1 MKKNGDQL
9 RSLVSQKGSRI
20 EFAVWSS
27 ACTPIHRFSPAI
39 PPPLFSLVPVP
50 PLLRIR
56 KYRFPEDVGK
66 KFQGSSSSRRIL
78 PLEIITSERSSIIGS
93 NREMQWIMIQETMW
107 RKWRAND
114 SLKCWSVWKKDAGVA
129 WFYFPPFFFFFFSY
143 TFFPAAIFPPL
154 EEFSLSI
161 HFARRIC
168 ETRQYMRHR
177 VTLRMSIR
185 AFSIFLP
192 CLSSPPCSI
201 YSCIFFFFWNSH
213 FSLWNAQDAMCRCIV
228 KRLCKGSI
236 TLVTIFL
243 NHFRAFSRV
252 SLNQYLLY
260 DYLFMLQIHPCLL
273 YVSAVS
279 LFLSLLPYR
288 IRSPFYFP
296 FSRNETIYIDTFVL
310 ISVKNET
317 RWEI

>member
-1 MKKNGDQL
+1 M
-9 RSLVSQKGSRI
+9 LVGLKEGCWCCL
-20 EFAVWSS
+20 V
-27 ACTPIHRFSPAI
+27 
-39 PPPLFSLVPVP
+39 LF
-50 PLLRIR
+50 PLL
-56 KYRFPEDVGK
+56 
-66 KFQGSSSSRRIL
+66 
-78 PLEIITSERSSIIGS
+78 
-93 NREMQWIMIQETMW
+93 
-107 RKWRAND
+107 
-114 SLKCWSVWKKDAGVA
+114 
-129 WFYFPPFFFFFFSY
+129 FFFFSY

-243 NHFRAFSRV
+243 NRFRECLLINIYYTIISLCCRYTRV
-252 SLNQYLLY
+252 FFMSL
-260 DYLFMLQIHPCLL
+260 PCL
-273 YVSAVS
+273 YFS
-279 LFLSLLPYR
+279 LCFLIHS
-288 IRSPFYFP
+288 SFYFP
-296 FSRNETIYIDTFVL
+296 FSRNKTIYISLDTFVL